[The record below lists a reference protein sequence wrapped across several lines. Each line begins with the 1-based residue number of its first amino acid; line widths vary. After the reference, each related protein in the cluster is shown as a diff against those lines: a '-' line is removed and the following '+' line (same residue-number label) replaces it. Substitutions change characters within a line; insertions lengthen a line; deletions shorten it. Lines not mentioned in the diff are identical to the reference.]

1 MEDNRRRW
9 GGLFEE
15 MGWRIGGN
23 LVTCWRRCVGFLE
36 GMWRLNGGD
45 LTAHWR
51 RCGGSLEEMWRLI
64 GGDVAAH
71 RKRCGGSWEEM
82 WLCLGRVGLGS
93 LEAHETEV
101 LCSNLSFISMLLKLC
116 KVVCAMLV
124 NTTGK

>member
-1 MEDNRRRW
+1 MAYWTKFGD
-9 GGLFEE
+9 LLEE
-15 MGWRIGGN
+15 MCWLFGGY
-23 LVTCWRRCVGFLE
+23 VAAQWRRF
-36 GMWRLNGGD
+36 D
-45 LTAHWR
+45 
-51 RCGGSLEEMWRLI
+51 GSLEEIWRLI

-71 RKRCGGSWEEM
+71 RTRCGGSWEEM

>member
-51 RCGGSLEEMWRLI
+51 RCGG
-64 GGDVAAH
+64 
-71 RKRCGGSWEEM
+71 CGGSWEEM

>member
-51 RCGGSLEEMWRLI
+51 RYGGSLEEMWRLI
-64 GGDVAAH
+64 GGDVAALGRDVAAH
-71 RKRCGGSWEEM
+71 GRRCGCAWGE
-82 WLCLGRVGLGS
+82 LGL
-93 LEAHETEV
+93 AHWKRTRPRSCV
-101 LCSNLSFISMLLKLC
+101 RIYHLYLCS
-116 KVVCAMLV
+116 
-124 NTTGK
+124 